1 MKTRNKILALLLA
14 LAMMLALAS
23 CGGGEGGTGKSGGAS
38 GGSSADQLEV
48 WIWDNDQLEG
58 LQEIADLWTEQSG
71 VPVQINVVT
80 WDQYWTLLE
89 AGATGG
95 EMADVFWM
103 HVNEAEK
110 YMENGILLDL
120 TPYIENSET
129 MDLAN
134 YYPDAVELY
143 SYDGKNYGIPKDHD
157 VNVLLYN
164 KAIFDQ
170 YGFDYPDETWTWDTF
185 YEVASGITA
194 ASNGTVYGAAMNTT
208 NDQDSWWNIVYA
220 YGGYIISDD
229 GTTSGFDNEKT
240 KEAMGFVGKLISDA
254 LAPQEMVS
262 ENGTS
267 GLFTNNLTA
276 MISQGNYTIKGF
288 TDYDN
293 SSDFAVS
300 VLPYYDANGNGQCDD
315 GERVTVY
322 NSLGWSAAAK
332 TEHPDE
338 AYSLIEWFTSYD
350 MQVKQAELGV
360 TLAGYMG
367 ADEAY
372 ADAISAAG
380 IDASAV
386 QVMNDTAT
394 LVPYPNSKYTTDWQ
408 NYSRQTLVDAWLDPS
423 TMDSALDDIAAY
435 MNGVLAKES

>member
-1 MKTRNKILALLLA
+1 MKKCKKIVALLLA
-14 LAMMLALAS
+14 LVMALALAA
-23 CGGGEGGTGKSGGAS
+23 CGGDTGNQDGGTESG

-48 WIWDNDQLEG
+48 WIWDTDQLDG

-71 VPVQINVVT
+71 VPVQVNVVT

-89 AGATGG
+89 AGASGG

-110 YMENGILLDL
+110 YMENGILMDL
-120 TPYIENSET
+120 TPYIEASET
-129 MDLAN
+129 IDMSN

-143 SYDGKNYGIPKDHD
+143 SYDGKNYAIPKDHD

-164 KAIFDQ
+164 KALFDQ
-170 YGFDYPDETWTWDTF
+170 YGYDYPDETWTWDTF
-185 YEVASGITA
+185 YEVASGITE
-194 ASNGTVYGAAMNTT
+194 ASGGSVYGAAMNTT

-229 GTTSGFDNEKT
+229 GMSSGFDAPET
-240 KEAMGFVGKLISDA
+240 KEAMAFVGKLIDDA
-254 LAPQEMVS
+254 LAPQAMVS

-267 GLFTNNLTA
+267 GLFTNDLTA
-276 MISQGNYTIKGF
+276 MITQGNYTIKGF
-288 TDYDN
+288 TNYDN
-293 SSDFAVS
+293 ADEFGVAVM
-300 VLPYYDANGNGQCDD
+300 PYYDANGNGQCDE

-322 NSLGWSAAAK
+322 NSLGWAANAN

-338 AYSLIEWFTSYD
+338 AYSLIEWFGSYD

-372 ADAISAAG
+372 AQAISEAG

-394 LVPYPNSKYTTDWQ
+394 LVAYPFSKYTTDWQ
-408 NYSRQTLVDAWLDPS
+408 NYAREKLVNAWLDTS
-423 TMDSALDDIAAY
+423 VMDTTLDDIAAY
-435 MNGVLAKES
+435 MNDVLATEP